1 MLFIADANVFVP
13 MIDGLRDMG
22 HDVFDV
28 KEKGLENLSDPEIF
42 LLAQKERRILVTMDK
57 DFSNILLYPP
67 GEHQGI
73 IVVKLYRL
81 KVADATRLFV
91 GAMNDIKPEDITGNL
106 VIIDRSKTRIRK
118 EKLLD

>member
-1 MLFIADANVFVP
+1 MLFLADANIFVP
-13 MIDGLRDMG
+13 MVEGLRDRG

-42 LLAQKERRILVTMDK
+42 RMAQKKRSILVTMDK
-57 DFSNILLYPP
+57 DFSDILLYPP
-67 GEHQGI
+67 GEHCGI

-81 KVADATRLFV
+81 KVAEATRLFLD
-91 GAMNDIKPEDITGNL
+91 AMDDIKPEDIQSNL

-118 EKLLD
+118 EKLED

>member
-13 MIDGLRDMG
+13 MVNGLRDMG

-42 LLAQKERRILVTMDK
+42 RLAQKERRILVTMDK

-67 GEHQGI
+67 GEHHGI
-73 IVVKLYRL
+73 IVVKL
-81 KVADATRLFV
+81 D
-91 GAMNDIKPEDITGNL
+91 EL
-106 VIIDRSKTRIRK
+106 VKSPI
-118 EKLLD
+118 

>member
-1 MLFIADANVFVP
+1 MLLIADANVFVP
-13 MIDGLRDMG
+13 MVDGLRDVG

-28 KEKGLENLSDPEIF
+28 KEKGLENLSDSEIF

-81 KVADATRLFV
+81 KVIDATRLFLK
-91 GAMNDIKPEDITGNL
+91 AMDDIKPEDIPGNL

>member
-1 MLFIADANVFVP
+1 MLLIADANVFVP
-13 MIDGLRDMG
+13 MVNGLRDIG

-28 KEKGLENLSDPEIF
+28 KEKGLENLSDPDIF
-42 LLAQKERRILVTMDK
+42 RLAQKERRILVTMDK

-81 KVADATRLFV
+81 KVADATRLFLD
-91 GAMNDIKPEDITGNL
+91 AMDDIKPEDIPGNL

-118 EKLLD
+118 EKLED

>member
-13 MIDGLRDMG
+13 MVDGLRDMG

-42 LLAQKERRILVTMDK
+42 RLAQKERRILVTMDK

-67 GEHQGI
+67 GEHHGI
-73 IVVKLYRL
+73 IIVKLYRL
-81 KVADATRLFV
+81 KVADATGLFLN
-91 GAMNDIKPEDITGNL
+91 AMDDIKPEDIPGNL
-106 VIIDRSKTRIRK
+106 VIIDRSRTRIRK
-118 EKLLD
+118 EKLED

>member
-1 MLFIADANVFVP
+1 MLLIADANVFVP
-13 MIDGLRDMG
+13 MVEGLRNMG

-28 KEKGLENLSDPEIF
+28 KEKGLENLSDPAIF
-42 LLAQKERRILVTMDK
+42 RLAQEEKRILVTMDK

-67 GEHQGI
+67 GKHQGI

-81 KVADATRLFV
+81 KVTEATRLFLD
-91 GAMNDIKPEDITGNL
+91 AMDDIRPENITGNL

-118 EKLLD
+118 EKLE

>member
-1 MLFIADANVFVP
+1 MLFLADPNIFVP
-13 MIDGLRDMG
+13 MVEGLRDRG

-42 LLAQKERRILVTMDK
+42 RMAQKERRILVTMDK
-57 DFSNILLYPP
+57 DFSDILLYPP
-67 GEHQGI
+67 GEHYGI

-81 KVADATRLFV
+81 KVAEATRLFLD
-91 GAMNDIKPEDITGNL
+91 AMDDIKPEDIQSNL

-118 EKLLD
+118 EKLED

>member
-13 MIDGLRDMG
+13 MVDGLRDMG

-57 DFSNILLYPP
+57 DFSNILIYPP

-81 KVADATRLFV
+81 KVADATKLFLD
-91 GAMNDIKPEDITGNL
+91 AMNDIKPEDITGNL

-118 EKLLD
+118 EKLEP

>member
-1 MLFIADANVFVP
+1 MLLIADANVFVP
-13 MIDGLRDMG
+13 MVDGLRDVG

-42 LLAQKERRILVTMDK
+42 RLAQKERRILVTMDK
-57 DFSNILLYPP
+57 DFSNILIYPP

-81 KVADATRLFV
+81 KVADATKLFLD
-91 GAMNDIKPEDITGNL
+91 AMNDIKPEDITGNL

-118 EKLLD
+118 EKLED

>member
-1 MLFIADANVFVP
+1 MLFLADANIFVP
-13 MIDGLRDMG
+13 MVEGLRDRG

-42 LLAQKERRILVTMDK
+42 RIAQKERRILVTMDK
-57 DFSNILLYPP
+57 DFSDILLYPP
-67 GEHQGI
+67 GEHYGI

-81 KVADATRLFV
+81 KVAVATRLFLDV
-91 GAMNDIKPEDITGNL
+91 MDDIKPEDIASNL

-118 EKLLD
+118 EKLED